1 MLNLSRE
8 GPRDDRIAVA
18 EVAHLRGD
26 RGQDRSR
33 LEPDSGEVCNYPHL
47 RVGDTGENIA
57 QPFLRID
64 VALIWWTPPLP
75 ASQCAKCGCRKSY
88 KGDRPWS
95 EHRRSA
101 PPDKELRFAAG

>member
-1 MLNLSRE
+1 MTIELQLPRSRTCVV
-8 GPRDDRIAVA
+8 IAVKT
-18 EVAHLRGD
+18 V
-26 RGQDRSR
+26 SR

-75 ASQCAKCGCRKSY
+75 ASQCAKCGCRKSD
-88 KGDRPWS
+88 KGDPSMERTS
-95 EHRRSA
+95 TQRTS
-101 PPDKELRFAAG
+101 